1 MQLSYKLIEL
11 PLEFTFTIS
20 RSSTTVA
27 KTFIVTLV
35 TEYENQ
41 IYTAYGEAVFSRYY
55 GEDENS
61 VASFYEQIKEEKV
74 LDDLDP
80 FDLDKFEKRIG
91 KYEGHM
97 AAKAGLDI
105 ALYDLRAKI
114 KNLPLY
120 AYLGLDP
127 KKTPKTSYTIGI
139 ADLET
144 IKLKTLTALERG
156 YDLLKVKL
164 GSPEDLITIETIRKL
179 APKATIRVDANA
191 AWTVNDALAV
201 LNIIKDYNIEFV
213 EEPLKLGSEQNDYI
227 KLYEESPLPLMA
239 DESCHTSQNI
249 EWCAKYFHSIN
260 IKHTKCGGISEA
272 LRMIQKAKEH
282 NLKIMLGCFSETTIS
297 IAAFAHISPLVDY
310 ADLDGSLLLKNE
322 PFQAVKFQGSNIILK
337 DAPGLGVVLQQAT
350 KLK

>member
-1 MQLSYKLIEL
+1 MQLTYKLIEL

-74 LDDLDP
+74 LEDLDP

-120 AYLGLDP
+120 AYLGLDA
-127 KKTPKTSYTIGI
+127 KKTPQTSYTIGI

-164 GSPEDLITIETIRKL
+164 GAPEDLVTIETIRKL
-179 APKATIRVDANA
+179 APNATIRVDANA

-227 KLYEESPLPLMA
+227 KLHEESPLPLMA
-239 DESCHTSQNI
+239 DESCHTSKNI

-272 LRMIQKAKEH
+272 LRMIKKAKEH

-337 DAPGLGVVLQQAT
+337 DAPGLGYVIT
-350 KLK
+350 